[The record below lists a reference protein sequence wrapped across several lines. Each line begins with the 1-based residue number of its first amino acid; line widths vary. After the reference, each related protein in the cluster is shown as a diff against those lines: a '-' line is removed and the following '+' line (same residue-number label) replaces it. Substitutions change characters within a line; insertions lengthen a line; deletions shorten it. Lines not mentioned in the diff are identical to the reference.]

1 MAPLEFFRQKNVNH
15 LVQKCNCKKLSNNL
29 SFQIALHNCSLLRYK
44 DQFFNQRFFSLNHFG
59 LENFL
64 RKMIWTYFYATNT

>member
-1 MAPLEFFRQKNVNH
+1 MASLEFFRQKNVNIT
-15 LVQKCNCKKLSNNL
+15 LRKNVIAKKLSNNL

-59 LENFL
+59 QENFL
-64 RKMIWTYFYATNT
+64 RKMI